1 MHDRVLSEVE
11 LYEATGLGEIA
22 FDLTVRLRC
31 CVPKLEAVAFER
43 QMEIKV
49 GHKAH
54 IEPFHIV
61 NLDLVEVNIE
71 VFDKALTDD

>member
-1 MHDRVLSEVE
+1 MHDRVLSEVK
-11 LYEATGLGEIA
+11 LDKATGLGEIA

-61 NLDLVEVNIE
+61 NLDFVKINIPF
-71 VFDKALTDD
+71 FDHA